1 MSLTTFGIAIIVCA
15 AAWLLTGLVL
25 RVGGILLA
33 FTAALSLATTGN
45 AEAIAML
52 ALGLAAWLTGHWH
65 YALRHGFYKSL
76 LAERVL
82 HPLS

>member
-1 MSLTTFGIAIIVCA
+1 
-15 AAWLLTGLVL
+15 
-25 RVGGILLA
+25 
-33 FTAALSLATTGN
+33 
-45 AEAIAML
+45 ML

-82 HPLS
+82 HPTS